1 MNVFLLHSRP
11 FVFLRNHQN
20 FSEFV
25 STALCCSA
33 YPLLLLWLVP
43 LAPCPLSIQNPCHLA
58 NYWSKWSFCA
68 GHSSSSTP
76 TLENQS
82 FFMYLA
88 LCTKACSCWNRL
100 GIGSLVSL
108 KRNCNSTDIL
118 SFLWSNSLGMAH
130 IWLTYD
136 GQAST
141 YFTFSMHSICV
152 RLQLLREGHCSHAC
166 LCILSISG
174 WFKEASYGR
183 AHQNQNMSVYLL
195 YKLNCKVYRFYVQWC
210 KTNVWAPFVF
220 KMFCCHLDGCHDPS
234 PYIEKYLL
242 I

>member
-1 MNVFLLHSRP
+1 MRNHILDCFLENLGLIKGFRLVLAHAKELLKHLIHAFRLQEVARALLFSSAVVNVFLLHSRP

-108 KRNCNSTDIL
+108 KRNRNSTDIL
-118 SFLWSNSLGMAH
+118 DYSELPLKQQFGDGSHMADIRWPGVYILHFLHAQHMCTLAAATRGA
-130 IWLTYD
+130 L
-136 GQAST
+136 
-141 YFTFSMHSICV
+141 FTC
-152 RLQLLREGHCSHAC
+152 LL
-166 LCILSISG
+166 
-174 WFKEASYGR
+174 
-183 AHQNQNMSVYLL
+183 VYLI
-195 YKLNCKVYRFYVQWC
+195 
-210 KTNVWAPFVF
+210 
-220 KMFCCHLDGCHDPS
+220 
-234 PYIEKYLL
+234 YIWM